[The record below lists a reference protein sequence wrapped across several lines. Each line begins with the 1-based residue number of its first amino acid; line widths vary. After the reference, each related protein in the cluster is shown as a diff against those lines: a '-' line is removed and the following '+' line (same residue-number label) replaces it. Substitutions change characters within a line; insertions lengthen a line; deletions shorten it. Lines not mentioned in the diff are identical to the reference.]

1 MWYDSYV
8 LNEVVLNIIGNFI
21 WLDKS
26 SVSVWVDDEAGKKP
40 DIKTVRVFEKII
52 VDYRVSVQIITLF
65 YLIICTLIFFNL
77 ILATVAT

>member
-40 DIKTVRVFEKII
+40 NIKTVRVFEKII
-52 VDYRVSVQIITLF
+52 VDYRVSVQIIT
-65 YLIICTLIFFNL
+65 FF
-77 ILATVAT
+77 ILLYVAKFF